1 MESTSGHEKP
11 YTIGQLAEL
20 AWGTP
25 RLVVEPKPITRGQIG
40 EIRLAAADAGEAVG
54 MQRLHAAAPLSAE
67 DTLVL
72 ERDPDEEHPEELS
85 YRPYPITGLLT
96 STASADDPLLTR
108 LVQPNLAK
116 TLDFS
121 DQGIALSS
129 QMRQRSPQLRAMSSA
144 R

>member
-1 MESTSGHEKP
+1 
-11 YTIGQLAEL
+11 
-20 AWGTP
+20 
-25 RLVVEPKPITRGQIG
+25 
-40 EIRLAAADAGEAVG
+40 